1 MAIQERREL
10 YQHRKAQQ
18 SKVARLESHMDTVQ
32 MVRYLAKAAYHAS
45 TSSYWCIVL
54 CLRVSLWPI
63 SLSFS
68 MKAGM
73 NMIACCVGTSRHEPN
88 H

>member
-32 MVRYLAKAAYHAS
+32 MVRYLAKAAYH
-45 TSSYWCIVL
+45 TTLLGGV
-54 CLRVSLWPI
+54 REREEVS
-63 SLSFS
+63 
-68 MKAGM
+68 G
-73 NMIACCVGTSRHEPN
+73 
-88 H
+88 